1 MEEYENQVAKYL
13 RKVGN
18 YARYCVTH
26 DFLGNELI
34 PRRIQMRLVL
44 TMIFYCH
51 YAFKTTVYDIIS
63 QVHNPV

>member
-44 TMIFYCH
+44 TMFFIAIMLSKQLFM
-51 YAFKTTVYDIIS
+51 I
-63 QVHNPV
+63 

>member
-18 YARYCVTH
+18 YARYCVTL
-26 DFLGNELI
+26 DFRGNELI

-44 TMIFYCH
+44 TMIFI
-51 YAFKTTVYDIIS
+51 AI
-63 QVHNPV
+63 